1 MLVSIA
7 WSSLKSRR
15 KSVVLTF
22 LSLLISIS
30 VLLSVEHIRHN
41 AKESF
46 NRTISAVDIIVGAPS
61 GQLNLLLYSVF
72 RMGNPTN
79 NIAYESFETLNK
91 NQHVA
96 WTIPIL
102 LGDSHRGFRVM
113 GTNENYFAHF
123 KYANKQPLEF
133 TVGVPFSKL
142 FQAVIGADVAKQ
154 LKYQVGDEIVI
165 AHGIGNVSF
174 AKHDNTPF
182 VISGI
187 LKATGTP
194 VDKTIHVSLNAIEAI
209 HLSPYQQKQLLSDPT
224 SVNLTP
230 ESMTAV
236 MLGLKS
242 RMATFKLQREINN
255 DKKDQLMAILPGVAM
270 AELWQMMATVENLL
284 LVISILVLVS
294 SLFGLSTM
302 LLASMQQRKNEIAVL
317 RVLGASPGVIFALV
331 LIEALL
337 LVLFVVVAAIG
348 LISLL
353 LTLSSDWLASEY
365 GLFLSGNLLSVDSL
379 KVVAVI
385 VVTSIITSLLPAAEA
400 YRNALDVGLSKRL

>member
-113 GTNENYFAHF
+113 GTNENYFVHF
-123 KYANKQPLEF
+123 KYANKQALEF
-133 TVGVPFSKL
+133 TAGVPFSKL
-142 FQAVIGADVAKQ
+142 FQAVSSC
-154 LKYQVGDEIVI
+154 YRCRCCE
-165 AHGIGNVSF
+165 
-174 AKHDNTPF
+174 
-182 VISGI
+182 
-187 LKATGTP
+187 
-194 VDKTIHVSLNAIEAI
+194 TIKI
-209 HLSPYQQKQLLSDPT
+209 P
-224 SVNLTP
+224 
-230 ESMTAV
+230 
-236 MLGLKS
+236 S
-242 RMATFKLQREINN
+242 R
-255 DKKDQLMAILPGVAM
+255 
-270 AELWQMMATVENLL
+270 
-284 LVISILVLVS
+284 
-294 SLFGLSTM
+294 
-302 LLASMQQRKNEIAVL
+302 
-317 RVLGASPGVIFALV
+317 
-331 LIEALL
+331 
-337 LVLFVVVAAIG
+337 
-348 LISLL
+348 
-353 LTLSSDWLASEY
+353 
-365 GLFLSGNLLSVDSL
+365 
-379 KVVAVI
+379 
-385 VVTSIITSLLPAAEA
+385 
-400 YRNALDVGLSKRL
+400 

>member
-1 MLVSIA
+1 
-7 WSSLKSRR
+7 
-15 KSVVLTF
+15 
-22 LSLLISIS
+22 
-30 VLLSVEHIRHN
+30 
-41 AKESF
+41 
-46 NRTISAVDIIVGAPS
+46 
-61 GQLNLLLYSVF
+61 
-72 RMGNPTN
+72 
-79 NIAYESFETLNK
+79 
-91 NQHVA
+91 
-96 WTIPIL
+96 
-102 LGDSHRGFRVM
+102 
-113 GTNENYFAHF
+113 
-123 KYANKQPLEF
+123 
-133 TVGVPFSKL
+133 
-142 FQAVIGADVAKQ
+142 
-154 LKYQVGDEIVI
+154 
-165 AHGIGNVSF
+165 
-174 AKHDNTPF
+174 
-182 VISGI
+182 
-187 LKATGTP
+187 
-194 VDKTIHVSLNAIEAI
+194 
-209 HLSPYQQKQLLSDPT
+209 
-224 SVNLTP
+224 
-230 ESMTAV
+230 MTAV

>member
-1 MLVSIA
+1 MLVSLA
-7 WSSLKSRR
+7 WSSLGNRR

-22 LSLLISIS
+22 FSLLISIS
-30 VLLSVEHIRHN
+30 VLLSVEHIRQN

-79 NIAYESFETLNK
+79 NIAYESYEALSK

-113 GTNENYFAHF
+113 GTNENYFVRY
-123 KYANKQPLEF
+123 KYANKQTLEF
-133 TVGVPFSKL
+133 AAGAPFSKL
-142 FQAVIGADVAKQ
+142 FQTVIGADVAKQ

-165 AHGIGNVSF
+165 AHGIGNTSF
-174 AKHDNTPF
+174 TNHDKTPF

-209 HLSPYQQKQLLSDPT
+209 HLSPSQQNKLLNDANA
-224 SVNLTP
+224 VDLTP
-230 ESMTAV
+230 NGMTAV

-255 DKKDQLMAILPGVAM
+255 NKKDQLMAILPGVAM

-284 LVISILVLVS
+284 LVISILVLIS

-302 LLASMQQRKNEIAVL
+302 LLASMGQRKNEIAVL
-317 RVLGASPGVIFALV
+317 RVLGASPSVIFALV

-337 LVLFVVVAAIG
+337 LVVLVIVAALG
-348 LISLL
+348 LISFL
-353 LTLSSDWLASEY
+353 LTLSSDWLATEY
-365 GLFLSGNLLSVDSL
+365 GLFLSGNLLSADSL

-385 VVTSIITSLLPAAEA
+385 VVTSVITSLLPAIEA
-400 YRNALDVGLSKRL
+400 YRNALDVGLSKKH